1 MKIAVLADIHGNLTA
16 FNAVLKKIK
25 ELKIDKI
32 IVAGDHISDCPSP
45 TQILDRLMSP
55 EFICIKGNRENYILS
70 EDSETSW
77 PNYRQM
83 DSITWTKKQLNKRH
97 MDWIENLEE
106 QRVISFE
113 HCDSIRVVHGS
124 TDDICEHLYKEKPK
138 RLQEVLNC
146 IDENVLICGHSHLTW
161 SINIEDRLVINPGS
175 VGVSFN
181 NSVSADFAILN
192 WEESGWNASHISVP
206 YNIEELKH
214 DFITSGLY
222 EEGGIWGKLI
232 LKSLADGRNCNIEF
246 INVALGIM
254 ADYGTPKGKYI
265 PNHIWEKTI
274 KQYWH

>member
-16 FNAVLKKIK
+16 FNAVLKKIR

-45 TQILDRLMSP
+45 TQVLDILMSP

-70 EDSETSW
+70 EDSETLW

-83 DSITWTKKQLNKRH
+83 DSISWTKNQLNKKH

-106 QRVISFE
+106 QRVINFD

-124 TDDICEHLYKEKPK
+124 TDDIHEHLYKEKPE

-146 IDENVLICGHSHLTW
+146 IDEKVLICGHSHLPW
-161 SINIEDRLVINPGS
+161 SINIGDRLVVNPGS

-181 NSVSADFAILN
+181 NSVTADFVVLN
-192 WEESGWNASHISVP
+192 WQKNNWDANHISVP

-232 LKSLADGRNCNIEF
+232 LKSLSMGKNCNIEF
-246 INVALGIM
+246 IKVALKIM
-254 ADYGTPKGKYI
+254 KDDDILKQKYI
-265 PNHIWEKTI
+265 PNHIWEKAI
-274 KQYWH
+274 RQYWS